1 MRRTAATTIVV
12 GPVLQVDDRLNDVL
26 ERSGRQLP
34 IACSLSEPKLAERRG
49 ELEELFEGCLRMDE
63 LDDGYEFPFPGSEER
78 AAGLTKFVVFEGGC
92 CPFFI
97 FELEAGPI
105 RLRGPEGV
113 KGIIAE
119 TFGGRTG

>member
-1 MRRTAATTIVV
+1 
-12 GPVLQVDDRLNDVL
+12 
-26 ERSGRQLP
+26 
-34 IACSLSEPKLAERRG
+34 
-49 ELEELFEGCLRMDE
+49 MDE

-105 RLRGPEGV
+105 RLRGQEGV